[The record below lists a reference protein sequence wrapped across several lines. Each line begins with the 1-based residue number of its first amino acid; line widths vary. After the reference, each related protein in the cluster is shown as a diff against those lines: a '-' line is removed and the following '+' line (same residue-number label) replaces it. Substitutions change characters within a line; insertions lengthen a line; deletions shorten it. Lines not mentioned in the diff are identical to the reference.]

1 MRLVILHVN
10 GIARPDS
17 TTTVFD
23 LAELV
28 TDNTEDESGARNV
41 FAMTRIGQQGSN
53 VIADTWGFNSPVLA
67 FVEEGSTARLTM
79 STRDGGATFFSQA
92 TISGYWENV
101 P

>member
-1 MRLVILHVN
+1 
-10 GIARPDS
+10 
-17 TTTVFD
+17 
-23 LAELV
+23 
-28 TDNTEDESGARNV
+28 
-41 FAMTRIGQQGSN
+41 MTRIGQQGSN